1 MTVEP
6 RMTIRHRRPGAAARR
21 LSAGVLAVLAVT
33 LSACA
38 TSGPPQQPATS
49 LPGSASPT
57 DAPSP
62 TALPSLPTVSSLP
75 LPGTTIGSGTTTT
88 LHGTVTEGVE
98 SGCVVLVDSS
108 GAVSANLQ
116 GWDLGAH
123 PFDTKVEVTGAFE
136 PDMMTTCQQGT
147 PFEVTAV
154 VRAADAVP
162 SPVSRRRSVV
172 TGQPSPTRGDAATA
186 VPSAS
191 SLIRKSA
198 NTLGARSCSSRSTA
212 TARERISGSAASV
225 ARIPMKCRQAR

>member
-33 LSACA
+33 LAACA

-88 LHGTVTEGVE
+88 LRGTVTEGVE
-98 SGCVVLVDSS
+98 SGCVVLVDDS
-108 GAVSANLQ
+108 GAVVANLQ
-116 GWDLGAH
+116 GWDLRSY
-123 PFDTKVEVTGAFE
+123 PFETMVEVTGTFQ
-136 PDMMTTCQQGT
+136 PDLMTICQQGT
-147 PFEVTAV
+147 PFEVQTAV
-154 VRAADAVP
+154 
-162 SPVSRRRSVV
+162 
-172 TGQPSPTRGDAATA
+172 RG
-186 VPSAS
+186 
-191 SLIRKSA
+191 
-198 NTLGARSCSSRSTA
+198 
-212 TARERISGSAASV
+212 
-225 ARIPMKCRQAR
+225 